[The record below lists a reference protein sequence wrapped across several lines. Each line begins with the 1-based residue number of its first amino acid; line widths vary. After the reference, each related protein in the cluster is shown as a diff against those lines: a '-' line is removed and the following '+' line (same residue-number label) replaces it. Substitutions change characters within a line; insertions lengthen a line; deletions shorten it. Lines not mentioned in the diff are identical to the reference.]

1 MRDTFKE
8 FKAGIQ
14 LSTRDICHSIF
25 RHSPEAVQVKKEAV
39 AVRNLTR
46 IVDATLSLANSKG
59 FQAMSLRDLSARTGL
74 SMGALYAYIRSK
86 EDLVSL
92 IQQHGRL
99 LIGSALRAHLTGI
112 ESATE
117 QLRVAI
123 RTHLFLSEMMQ
134 PWFYFVYMEAKNL
147 PERERRQA
155 VEAELSTEEI
165 FHDIIDAGERDG
177 SFRAVQTDMLA
188 ACLKAVL
195 QDWYLKRAK
204 YHRRQVTVD
213 AYAAFAEDLM
223 LSYLH
228 PKRAPTRIEA
238 SLGNPASPEKLR

>member
-1 MRDTFKE
+1 MSETFKA
-8 FKAGIQ
+8 FKRDVH
-14 LSTRDICHSIF
+14 LSTRDLCDSIF
-25 RHSPEAVQVKKEAV
+25 RLSPEAIQVKKETV
-39 AVRNLTR
+39 AIRNLTR

-59 FQAMSLRDLSARTGL
+59 FQAMSLRDLSAHTGL

-99 LIGSALRAHLTGI
+99 LIASILQARVEGI
-112 ESATE
+112 ESPTE
-117 QLRVAI
+117 QLQEAI

-155 VEAELSTEEI
+155 VEAELSTEKI
-165 FHDIIDAGERDG
+165 FHDIIQAGQRDG
-177 SFRAVQTDMLA
+177 SFRIVSVDMLA

-213 AYAAFAEDLM
+213 AYAAFAEDLV
-223 LSYLH
+223 LCYLQ
-228 PKRAPTRIEA
+228 PRSVTCTA
-238 SLGNPASPEKLR
+238 

>member
-1 MRDTFKE
+1 VSETFKA
-8 FKAGIQ
+8 FRCGVQ
-14 LSTRDICHSIF
+14 LSTQELSYSIF
-25 RHSPEAVQVKKEAV
+25 RQDPEAVQVKKEAV

-46 IVDATLSLANSKG
+46 IVDATLRLANSKG
-59 FQAMSLRDLSARTGL
+59 FQAMSLRDLSAQTGL

-99 LIGSALRAHLTGI
+99 LVGGILRDRLAQVRDPT
-112 ESATE
+112 
-117 QLRVAI
+117 QRLRVAI

-155 VEAELSTEEI
+155 VEAELSTEHL
-165 FHDIIDAGERDG
+165 FHDIITAGQRDG
-177 SFRAVQTDMLA
+177 GFRDIDADLLA

-204 YHRRQVTVD
+204 YHRRQVSVD
-213 AYAAFAEDLM
+213 AYAAFAEDIV
-223 LSYLH
+223 LSYL
-228 PKRAPTRIEA
+228 APSASRTR
-238 SLGNPASPEKLR
+238 PENRTVADQS